1 MFWSYDTRTYSD
13 CKSWIVLSVLR
24 HVKHFK
30 AVYSLQ
36 TQIKDYLR
44 RKYWLNYWHRC
55 NNRCK
60 SRLMHETDAL
70 ALNFNHTTVYAQT
83 VITSHGP
90 KIRIRVK
97 SDTTT
102 MITDLMVI

>member
-30 AVYSLQ
+30 DVYSVK
-36 TQIKDYLR
+36 TKTKANLR
-44 RKYWLNYWHRC
+44 RKHLLNYWLWC

-60 SRLMHETDAL
+60 SRLMHEIDTL
-70 ALNFNHTTVYAQT
+70 ALKFKHTTVYAHI
-83 VITSHGP
+83 VIKCRGP
-90 KIRIRVK
+90 KIRMFLK
-97 SDTTT
+97 SDNTAMTA
-102 MITDLMVI
+102 DLMVI